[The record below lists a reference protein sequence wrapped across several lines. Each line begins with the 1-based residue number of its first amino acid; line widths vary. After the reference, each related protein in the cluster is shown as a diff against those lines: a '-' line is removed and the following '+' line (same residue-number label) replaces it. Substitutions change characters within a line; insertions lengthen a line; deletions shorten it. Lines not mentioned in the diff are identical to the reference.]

1 MKKSFPETWDS
12 YLQITKFVSL
22 TQNLMVEGIKV
33 IGFDAD
39 DTLWVNEPY
48 YREAEEQFVDLV
60 SAYGVRGNIAGELFN
75 TEIANLE
82 LYGYGIKA
90 FMLSLVECAIE
101 LSDGAVT
108 AQTVNKIIGIGKSM
122 LERPIELLEDV
133 KYVLQ
138 QLAPHYRMI
147 VATKG
152 DLLDQERKMR
162 KSSISDYFHHIE
174 VMSDKKE
181 QHYVQLLK
189 HLDIAPQEFL
199 MIGNSLKSDIIPPLE
214 LGAWGIYVPFHTT
227 WAHEEV
233 DEEPVS
239 KRYFQVKQLRDVLN
253 IISH

>member
-1 MKKSFPETWDS
+1 
-12 YLQITKFVSL
+12 
-22 TQNLMVEGIKV
+22 MVEGIKV

-48 YREAEEQFVDLV
+48 YRDAENLFIDLLT
-60 SAYGVRGNIAGELFN
+60 AYGVRGNIAGELFK
-75 TEIANLE
+75 TEIANLD

-101 LSDGAVT
+101 LTDGAVSS
-108 AQTVNKIIGIGKSM
+108 QTVGRIIGIGKSM

-138 QLAPHYRMI
+138 RLSPNYRLI

-162 KSSISDYFHHIE
+162 KSSISEYFHHIE

-189 HLDIAPQEFL
+189 RLDIAPEEFL
-199 MIGNSLKSDIIPPLE
+199 MIGNSLKSDIIPPLD
-214 LGAWGIYVPFHTT
+214 LGAWGIHVPFHTT

-233 DEEPVS
+233 DEEPDS
-239 KRYFQVKQLRDVLN
+239 DRYFHVKHLRDVLN